1 MKAILFILITVLSL
15 QVSAQ
20 TTNSATASKSGMP
33 YNQWSIGFN
42 VGGHDGM
49 HWTNAYTKAYQLS
62 YFNGHIRY
70 MQNNR
75 FGWKL
80 DAAYD
85 NFNFINGASNTHKL
99 RFSIEP
105 TINFTDILHFNDFTN
120 RFGLLGHFGFGYSAM
135 WNVPFSSLN
144 AGQLFQSNKGS
155 VDEMGHLILGITPQ
169 FKVNEHWSI
178 NGDLAFM
185 AHIRQNRTFDF
196 ANANP
201 MSGGGFTGYMW
212 NWSVGA
218 TYYIGKNK
226 THADWTYTPRMSQKD
241 LERIFLLEKQVQG
254 LEQKWQDDDKDGV
267 PNGLDT
273 EANTPEGTD
282 VDWNGAA
289 IQPEHKEVLDLNT
302 IDTDGDGIMDA
313 QDYCPTVK
321 GIYNGCPEEVHAGG
335 TQADHD
341 AKFLAELG
349 IRDVLFMSGSAYL
362 NSVYHPI
369 LDQLIEFMQLNPE
382 VKIELS
388 GHADINGA
396 DDLNL
401 RLSEARVKACLNYLQ
416 TKGVDRSRL
425 TVTYKGAKQVKYEG
439 VTQEI
444 HAANRRVS
452 FAIVR

>member
-1 MKAILFILITVLSL
+1 MRTLILYIALFSSFVF
-15 QVSAQ
+15 AQ
-20 TTNSATASKSGMP
+20 TPTQTATPSKGP
-33 YNQWSIGFN
+33 GYNQWSIGFN
-42 VGGHDGM
+42 MGGHDGM
-49 HWTNAYTKAYQLS
+49 HWTNSFTKAYQLG

-70 MQNNR
+70 MANNR

-85 NFNFINGASNTHKL
+85 NFNFIDGSSTTHKL

-105 TINFTDILHFNDFTN
+105 TINFTDILHFNDFTS

-135 WNVPFSSLN
+135 WNVPFSSLKPD
-144 AGQLFQSNKGS
+144 QLLQLNKGS

-169 FKVNEHWSI
+169 FKLNEHWSL

-241 LERIFLLEKQVQG
+241 LERIYQLEQQVQG

-267 PNGLDT
+267 PNGLDV
-273 EANTPEGTD
+273 EANTPEGAE

-289 IQPEHKEVLDLNT
+289 IQPEQKEALDLNT

-313 QDYCPTVK
+313 EDYCPTVK
-321 GIYNGCPEEVHAGG
+321 GIFNGCPEEVHAGG
-335 TQADHD
+335 TQADRD

-362 NSVYHPI
+362 NSVYYPI

-401 RLSEARVKACLNYLQ
+401 RLSEARVKNCLNYLQ

>member
-1 MKAILFILITVLSL
+1 MKTVLLLLIAFLGTLSH
-15 QVSAQ
+15 AQ
-20 TTNSATASKSGMP
+20 STSTKTKPS

-42 VGGHDGM
+42 MGGHDGM
-49 HWTNAYTKAYQLS
+49 NYTYAFTKAYQLG

-85 NFNFINGASNTHKL
+85 NFNFTNGASNTHKL

-105 TINFTDILHFNDFTN
+105 TINLTDALQFNDFTT
-120 RFGLLGHFGFGYSAM
+120 RFGLLGHFGFGYTAL
-135 WNVPFSSLN
+135 WNVPISSLN
-144 AGQLFQSNKGS
+144 PNQIFQSNKGS
-155 VDEMGHLILGITPQ
+155 VDEIGHLIIGLTPQ
-169 FKVNEHWSI
+169 FKINEHWSL
-178 NGDLAFM
+178 NGDLAVM
-185 AHIRQNRTFDF
+185 AHIRQQRTFDF
-196 ANANP
+196 SNNP
-201 MSGGGFTGYMW
+201 TTGGGFTGYMW

-226 THADWTYTPRMSQKD
+226 THADWSYTPRMSQKD

-254 LEQKWQDDDKDGV
+254 LEQKWQDEDKDGV

-273 EANTPEGTD
+273 EANTPEGSE
-282 VDWNGAA
+282 VDWNGAV
-289 IQPEHKEVLDLNT
+289 IQPELKEAIDLNS

-321 GIYNGCPEEVHAGG
+321 GAFNGCPEEVHAGG
-335 TQADHD
+335 TQADRD
-341 AKFLAELG
+341 ATFLAELG
-349 IRDVLFMSGSAYL
+349 IRDVLFMSGSSYL

-388 GHADINGA
+388 GHADINGP
-396 DDLNL
+396 DDINL
-401 RLSEARVKACLNYLQ
+401 RLSEARVKACLTYLA
-416 TKGVDRSRL
+416 TKGVDRARL
-425 TVTYKGAKQVKYEG
+425 TVNYKGAKQVKYEG
-439 VTQEI
+439 ITQEI

>member
-1 MKAILFILITVLSL
+1 
-15 QVSAQ
+15 
-20 TTNSATASKSGMP
+20 
-33 YNQWSIGFN
+33 
-42 VGGHDGM
+42 
-49 HWTNAYTKAYQLS
+49 
-62 YFNGHIRY
+62 
-70 MQNNR
+70 
-75 FGWKL
+75 
-80 DAAYD
+80 
-85 NFNFINGASNTHKL
+85 
-99 RFSIEP
+99 
-105 TINFTDILHFNDFTN
+105 
-120 RFGLLGHFGFGYSAM
+120 
-135 WNVPFSSLN
+135 
-144 AGQLFQSNKGS
+144 
-155 VDEMGHLILGITPQ
+155 LGITPQ

-226 THADWTYTPRMSQKD
+226 THADWTYTPRMSQQD
-241 LERIFLLEKQVQG
+241 LDRIYNLEKQVQG
-254 LEQKWQDDDKDGV
+254 LEQKWLDEDKDGV
-267 PNGLDT
+267 PNGLDV
-273 EANTPEGTD
+273 EANTPEGSE

-289 IQPEHKEVLDLNT
+289 IQPEQKEAIDLNV
-302 IDTDGDGIMDA
+302 IDSDGDGIMDA

-321 GIYNGCPEEVHAGG
+321 GMFNGCPEEVHAGG
-335 TQADHD
+335 TQADRD

-349 IRDVLFMSGSAYL
+349 IRDVLFMNNSSYL

-388 GHADINGA
+388 GHADINGT

-401 RLSEARVKACLNYLQ
+401 RLSEARVKICLNYLVA
-416 TKGVDRSRL
+416 KGVDRSRL
-425 TVTYKGAKQVKYEG
+425 SITFKGAKQVKYEG

>member
-1 MKAILFILITVLSL
+1 MKTLILFIALFSGIAF
-15 QVSAQ
+15 AQ
-20 TTNSATASKSGMP
+20 TPTKTAAPSKGP
-33 YNQWSIGFN
+33 GYNQWSIGFN
-42 VGGHDGM
+42 MGGHDGM
-49 HWTNAYTKAYQLS
+49 NYTYAFTKAYQLS

-85 NFNFINGASNTHKL
+85 NFNFVGGASNTHKL

-144 AGQLFQSNKGS
+144 PDQLLQLNKGS

-169 FKVNEHWSI
+169 FKLNERWSL

-196 ANANP
+196 TNANP
-201 MSGGGFTGYMW
+201 MTGGGFTGYMW

-241 LERIFLLEKQVQG
+241 LERIYLLEKQVQG

-267 PNGLDT
+267 PNGLDA
-273 EANTPEGTD
+273 EANTPEGTE

-289 IQPEHKEVLDLNT
+289 IQPEQKEVIDLNT

-313 QDYCPTVK
+313 EDYCPTVK
-321 GIYNGCPEEVHAGG
+321 GIFNGCPEEVHAGG
-335 TQADHD
+335 TQEDRD

-349 IRDVLFMSGSAYL
+349 IRDVLFMSNSSYL
-362 NSVYHPI
+362 NSVYYPI

-382 VKIELS
+382 IKIELS
-388 GHADINGA
+388 GHADINGP
-396 DDLNL
+396 DDINL
-401 RLSEARVKACLNYLQ
+401 RLSEARVKICLNYLQ

-425 TVTYKGAKQVKYEG
+425 TVTYKGAKEVKYEG

>member
-1 MKAILFILITVLSL
+1 MKTLILYIALLS
-15 QVSAQ
+15 SIAFAQ
-20 TTNSATASKSGMP
+20 TPTKTSTPSNALG
-33 YNQWSIGFN
+33 YNQWSIGLN

-49 HWTNAYTKAYQLS
+49 HWTNAYTKAYQVS

-70 MQNNR
+70 MHNNR

-105 TINFTDILHFNDFTN
+105 TINFTDVLHFNDFTS

-144 AGQLFQSNKGS
+144 PDQLFQPKKGS
-155 VDEMGHLILGITPQ
+155 IDEMGHLILGITPQ

-226 THADWTYTPRMSQKD
+226 THADWTYTPRMSQQD
-241 LERIFLLEKQVQG
+241 LDRIYNLEKQVQG
-254 LEQKWQDDDKDGV
+254 LEQKWLDDDKDGV
-267 PNGLDT
+267 PNGLDV
-273 EANTPEGTD
+273 EANTPEGSE
-282 VDWNGAA
+282 VDWNGAS
-289 IQPEHKEVLDLNT
+289 IQPEQKEAVDLNV
-302 IDTDGDGIMDA
+302 IDSDGDGIMDA

-321 GIYNGCPEEVHAGG
+321 GMFNGCPEEVHAGG
-335 TQADHD
+335 TQADRD

-349 IRDVLFMSGSAYL
+349 IRDVLFMNNSSYL

-388 GHADINGA
+388 GHADINGT

-401 RLSEARVKACLNYLQ
+401 RLSEARVKVCLNYLVA
-416 TKGVDRSRL
+416 KGVDRSRL
-425 TVTYKGAKQVKYEG
+425 SITFKGAKQVKYEG

>member
-1 MKAILFILITVLSL
+1 MKPLILYIALFS
-15 QVSAQ
+15 SYAFAQ
-20 TTNSATASKSGMP
+20 APTKTAAPSNGLG
-33 YNQWSIGFN
+33 YNQWSIGLN

-49 HWTNAYTKAYQLS
+49 HWTNAFTKAYQVS
-62 YFNGHIRY
+62 YFNGNIRY

-105 TINFTDILHFNDFTN
+105 TINFTDVLHFNDFTS

-144 AGQLFQSNKGS
+144 PSQLLQTGKGS
-155 VDEMGHLILGITPQ
+155 VDEMGHLIMGITPQ
-169 FKVNEHWSI
+169 FKVNDRWSI
-178 NGDLAFM
+178 NGDLAFT

-196 ANANP
+196 ANTNP

-218 TYYIGKNK
+218 TYYIGKDK
-226 THADWTYTPRMSQKD
+226 THADWNYTPRMSQKD
-241 LERIFLLEKQVQG
+241 LDRIYQLEQQVQG

-267 PNGLDT
+267 PNGLDV
-273 EANTPEGTD
+273 EANTPEGTE

-289 IQPEHKEVLDLNT
+289 IQPVQKEVVDLNK

-321 GIYNGCPEEVHAGG
+321 GAFNGCPEEVHAGG
-335 TQADHD
+335 TQADRD

-349 IRDVLFMSGSAYL
+349 IRDVLFMSNSSYL

-388 GHADINGA
+388 GHADINGPE
-396 DDLNL
+396 DINL
-401 RLSEARVKACLNYLQ
+401 RLSEARVKACLTYLA

-444 HAANRRVS
+444 HAANRRVAFS
-452 FAIVR
+452 IVR

>member
-1 MKAILFILITVLSL
+1 MKTLILLIALFSSYTFA
-15 QVSAQ
+15 QAPTKTDVS
-20 TTNSATASKSGMP
+20 TKGLG
-33 YNQWSIGFN
+33 YNQWSFGVN

-49 HWTNAYTKAYQLS
+49 HWTNAYTKAYQVS
-62 YFNGHIRY
+62 YFNGQIRY

-105 TINFTDILHFNDFTN
+105 TINLTDVLHFNDFTS

-135 WNVPFSSLN
+135 WNVPYSSLN
-144 AGQLFQSNKGS
+144 PSQLLQIGKGS
-155 VDEMGHLILGITPQ
+155 VDEMGHLIMGITPQ
-169 FKVNEHWSI
+169 FKVNERWSI
-178 NGDLAFM
+178 NGDLAFT

-226 THADWTYTPRMSQKD
+226 THADWTYTPRLSQKD
-241 LERIFLLEKQVQG
+241 LDRIYQLEQQVQG

-273 EANTPEGTD
+273 EANTPEGSE

-289 IQPEHKEVLDLNT
+289 IQPEQKEVIDLNT

-321 GIYNGCPEEVHAGG
+321 GAFNGCPEEVHAGG
-335 TQADHD
+335 TQADRD
-341 AKFLAELG
+341 ATFLAELG

-388 GHADINGA
+388 GHADINGP
-396 DDLNL
+396 DDINL
-401 RLSEARVKACLNYLQ
+401 RLSEARVKACLTYLA
-416 TKGVDRSRL
+416 TKGVDRARL
-425 TVTYKGAKQVKYEG
+425 TVNYKGAKQVKYEG

>member
-1 MKAILFILITVLSL
+1 MKTLILFIALLS
-15 QVSAQ
+15 SIAFAQ
-20 TTNSATASKSGMP
+20 TPTKTSTPSNALG
-33 YNQWSIGFN
+33 YNQWSIGLN

-49 HWTNAYTKAYQLS
+49 HWTNAYTKVYQVS

-70 MQNNR
+70 MHNNR

-105 TINFTDILHFNDFTN
+105 TINFTDILHFNDFTS

-144 AGQLFQSNKGS
+144 PDQLFQPKKGS
-155 VDEMGHLILGITPQ
+155 IDEMGHLILGITPQ

-226 THADWTYTPRMSQKD
+226 THADWTYTPRMSQQD
-241 LERIFLLEKQVQG
+241 LDRIYNLEKQVQG
-254 LEQKWQDDDKDGV
+254 LEQKWLDDDKDGV
-267 PNGLDT
+267 PNGIDV
-273 EANTPEGTD
+273 EANTPEGSE
-282 VDWNGAA
+282 VDWNGAS
-289 IQPEHKEVLDLNT
+289 IQPEQKEAVDLNV
-302 IDTDGDGIMDA
+302 IDSDGDGIMDA

-321 GIYNGCPEEVHAGG
+321 GMFNGCPEEVHSGG
-335 TQADHD
+335 TQADRD

-349 IRDVLFMSGSAYL
+349 IRDVLFMNNSSYL

-388 GHADINGA
+388 GHADINGT

-401 RLSEARVKACLNYLQ
+401 RLSEARVKVCLNYLVA
-416 TKGVDRSRL
+416 KGVDRSRL
-425 TVTYKGAKQVKYEG
+425 SITFKGAKQVKYEG

>member
-1 MKAILFILITVLSL
+1 
-15 QVSAQ
+15 
-20 TTNSATASKSGMP
+20 
-33 YNQWSIGFN
+33 
-42 VGGHDGM
+42 
-49 HWTNAYTKAYQLS
+49 
-62 YFNGHIRY
+62 
-70 MQNNR
+70 
-75 FGWKL
+75 
-80 DAAYD
+80 
-85 NFNFINGASNTHKL
+85 L

-105 TINFTDILHFNDFTN
+105 TINLTDVLHFNDFTT
-120 RFGLLGHFGFGYSAM
+120 RFGLLGHFGFGYTAL
-135 WNVPFSSLN
+135 WNVPISSLSPDL
-144 AGQLFQSNKGS
+144 LFQTNKGS
-155 VDEMGHLILGITPQ
+155 VDEIGHLIVGLTPQ
-169 FKVNEHWSI
+169 FKVNEHWSL
-178 NGDLAFM
+178 NGDLAVM
-185 AHIRQNRTFDF
+185 AHIRQQRTFDF
-196 ANANP
+196 SNNP
-201 MSGGGFTGYMW
+201 TTGGGFTGYMW

-241 LERIFLLEKQVQG
+241 LERIYLLEKQVTI

-273 EANTPEGTD
+273 EANTPEGSE

-289 IQPEHKEVLDLNT
+289 IQPEQKEVIDLNT

-321 GIYNGCPEEVHAGG
+321 GAFNGCPEEVHAGG
-335 TQADHD
+335 TQADRD

-388 GHADINGA
+388 GHADINGP
-396 DDLNL
+396 DDINL
-401 RLSEARVKACLNYLQ
+401 RLSEARVKNCLNYLQ
-416 TKGVDRSRL
+416 SKGVDRSRL
-425 TVTYKGAKQVKYEG
+425 LVTHKGAKQVKYEG